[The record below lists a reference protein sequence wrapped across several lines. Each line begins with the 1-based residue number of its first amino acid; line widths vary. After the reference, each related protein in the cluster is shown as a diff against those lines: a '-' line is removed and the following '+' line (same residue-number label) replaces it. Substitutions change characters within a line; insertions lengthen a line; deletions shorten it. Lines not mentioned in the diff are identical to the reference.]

1 MLLVL
6 DSVLDLQ
13 KVLSDVSNA
22 TIVSRLL
29 EGAKNGLNVFGAEL
43 TNGCEVNG
51 DVEEAGGI
59 AAGVK
64 GLTAGAGVGSF
75 GMSSQ
80 LINASS
86 CC

>member
-1 MLLVL
+1 MPR
-6 DSVLDLQ
+6 
-13 KVLSDVSNA
+13 VLSDVSNA
-22 TIVSRLL
+22 TIVSHLL
-29 EGAKNGLNVFGAEL
+29 EGAKNGLNVFGVA
-43 TNGCEVNG
+43 VNG
-51 DVEEAGGI
+51 DAEE
-59 AAGVK
+59 AGVK